1 MIRLFLAA
9 ALLYAYGH
17 ASFDGKRPREFD
29 PAFKSFHHEVNE
41 TARGISR
48 AWTLLDDARSMRYL
62 VPLLRQL
69 NGAV

>member
-17 ASFDGKRPREFD
+17 ASFDGQRPRQID
-29 PAFKSFHHEVNE
+29 PALKGFHREVNE
-41 TARGISR
+41 TAAGIGR

-62 VPLLRQL
+62 VPMLRQM
-69 NGAV
+69 NGGA

>member
-1 MIRLFLAA
+1 MVRLFLAA

-17 ASFDGKRPREFD
+17 ASFDGKRPRQLD
-29 PAFKSFHHEVNE
+29 PSLKAFHREVNE
-41 TARGISR
+41 TASGIAR

-62 VPLLRQL
+62 VPMLRNL